1 LEAVLNRRS
10 PAKFTPEQPPKDVIE
25 KLIAAAARAP
35 NHFLNE
41 PWRFFVVA
49 GDERARLGD
58 ALAASLK
65 ARLPNPEAPQAQT
78 QLQRERQKP
87 FRSPVLIVA
96 AAVRTENARALPIED
111 VEATAAAVENAL
123 VAAPSLGLGAYWRT
137 GDAAY
142 DDQVKA
148 YFGLRPEDQ
157 IVAFLYVGYPDG
169 WNELSPRTALADKI
183 TWLGWDG

>member
-1 LEAVLNRRS
+1 MASAPTESTEAGLEAVLNRRS

-96 AAVRTENARALPIED
+96 AAVRTENARSVRRSGKGLLRF
-111 VEATAAAVENAL
+111 AAGRPDCGLSLRRVSGWLERAI
-123 VAAPSLGLGAYWRT
+123 AAHG
-137 GDAAY
+137 
-142 DDQVKA
+142 
-148 YFGLRPEDQ
+148 
-157 IVAFLYVGYPDG
+157 
-169 WNELSPRTALADKI
+169 PR
-183 TWLGWDG
+183 G